1 MYQEGL
7 YRKHVVDTEE
17 GKDFLEV
24 LGLQQNPYEPF
35 LTVEGENETGASNA
49 GNV

>member
-35 LTVEGENETGASNA
+35 LTLEGGETGAPNS